1 MSTKNY
7 FAKFLDASGSAVEIR
22 ADSVA
27 ELYAENK
34 SILPEIKCDVV
45 CFEYL
50 IVDGRPHL
58 KSQRRVGW
66 VSKFGFDCA

>member
-1 MSTKNY
+1 MYKRYAANFVDS
-7 FAKFLDASGSAVEIR
+7 LGSKVEII